1 MVKSIL
7 KEIIIILLLLT
18 AIILALGIFFYDY
31 IPTNKTVPSVETYST
46 AQNIKVE
53 LDEPIT
59 EEEKVL
65 VTYEITTDDL
75 KTYEKKGNYEK
86 GKANP
91 FSPYV
96 ENTAGGSAGGNNNGI
111 ENSGNANNN
120 TNSNPNKNSSNTFYK
135 DTGTK

>member
-1 MVKSIL
+1 MAKTIL

-31 IPTNKTVPSVETYST
+31 IPTNKTVPSVEAYRTSET
-46 AQNIKVE
+46 IQAE
-53 LDEPIT
+53 LSEQIA
-59 EEEKVL
+59 EEETVL
-65 VTYEITTDDL
+65 VTYEITSNDL
-75 KTYEKKGNYEK
+75 KTYEKKGDYEK

-96 ENTAGGSAGGNNNGI
+96 NTPNGG
-111 ENSGNANNN
+111 N
-120 TNSNPNKNSSNTFYK
+120 TNSIVNENGGSISTNVNTTKSSTFYK